1 MSVASE
7 KVQES
12 ISEVPIPEVDLEQ
25 IPGGSGVKRS
35 LEKREAN
42 KQSMGEEEE

>member
-35 LEKREAN
+35 LEKREA